1 MHRFLLFAAVAVVLC
16 GCGASRDVVV
26 VISPHGMDVGK
37 DYEARFEAAHPGIDV
52 QWLDMGSQE
61 VYSKISAERNRPACD
76 VWWGA
81 PSTMFMQAAKEG
93 LLEAYRPS
101 WSDAMAPA
109 DKDAQDR
116 WYGIY
121 QTPLAMLFNT
131 RTYTRAEVPQT
142 WDELLDPKWTGKI
155 TIRKPLASGT
165 MRTFIGA
172 MVLRA
177 ESEDAGIE
185 WLKKLHAQTKS
196 YQETPQLLFDNLKRS
211 EDLISVWI
219 MPDAVLQR
227 ERNGSPFDF
236 YLPKPT
242 PVLTEAIAIVK
253 GAPHRK
259 NAELFYE
266 FVTTADALVHQ
277 AEAYAKVPARK
288 DIDPKRLPAWIARET
303 IEPMAIDW
311 EKFAGQE
318 QKWMERW
325 EKEVYSAR

>member
-1 MHRFLLFAAVAVVLC
+1 VLGSC
-16 GCGASRDVVV
+16 APARDVVV
-26 VISPHGMDVGK
+26 VYSPHGPDVGK
-37 DYEARFEAAHPGIDV
+37 DYEALFEAAHPDIDV

-93 LLEAYRPS
+93 LLDAYRPT
-101 WSDAMAPA
+101 WADAMKPA
-109 DKDAQDR
+109 DKDPQDR

-121 QTPLAMLFNT
+121 QTPLSMFFNMNK
-131 RTYTRAEVPQT
+131 YTRADVPQA

-155 TIRKPLASGT
+155 TIRKPLASGS

-172 MVLRA
+172 MILRA
-177 ESEDAGIE
+177 GSEDAGIA

-196 YQETPQLLFDNLKRS
+196 YQETPQLLFDNIKRS
-211 EDLISVWI
+211 EELITVWI

-277 AEAYAKVPARK
+277 AEAYAKIPART
-288 DIDPKRLPAWIARET
+288 DIDPKRLPAWISQET
-303 IEPMAIDW
+303 IEPMPIDW
-311 EKFAGQE
+311 EQFAQQE
-318 QKWMERW
+318 PKWTERW

>member
-1 MHRFLLFAAVAVVLC
+1 MIRFTVLGALMLFTAC
-16 GCGASRDVVV
+16 SQSRDVVV

-37 DYEARFEAAHPGIDV
+37 DYESLFETAHPHIDV

-61 VYSKISAERNRPACD
+61 VYSKISSERNRPACD

-93 LLEAYRPS
+93 LLEPYKPTWA
-101 WSDAMAPA
+101 DAMAPA
-109 DKDAQDR
+109 DRDAKDQ

-121 QTPLAMLFNT
+121 QTPLAMFFNT
-131 RTYTRAEVPQT
+131 RKYTRDQVPQT
-142 WDELLDPKWTGKI
+142 WDELLDPKWAGKI

-172 MVLRA
+172 MILRA
-177 ESEDAGIE
+177 ENEDAGIA
-185 WLKKLHAQTKS
+185 WLKKLHTQTKS

-211 EDLISVWI
+211 EDLVTVWI
-219 MPDAVLQR
+219 MPDAVLER

-288 DIDPKRLPAWIARET
+288 DIDPKRLPAWLAQEQ

-311 EKFAGQE
+311 AQFAEQE
-318 QKWMERW
+318 PKWIERW

>member
-1 MHRFLLFAAVAVVLC
+1 MLRSGGLSLLLFLAACSPA
-16 GCGASRDVVV
+16 RDVVV
-26 VISPHGMDVGK
+26 VYSPHGPDVGK
-37 DYEARFEAAHPGIDV
+37 DYEKLFEAAHPDIDV

-61 VYSKISAERNRPACD
+61 VYTRISAERNRPACD

-81 PSTMFMQAAKEG
+81 PSTMFMQAARED
-93 LLEAYRPS
+93 LLAPYRPT
-101 WSDAMAPA
+101 WAGAMAA
-109 DKDAQDR
+109 TDKDAGDR

-121 QTPLAMLFNT
+121 QTPLAMFFNN
-131 RTYTRAEVPQT
+131 RKYTRADVPHT
-142 WDELLDPKWTGKI
+142 WDELLDPKWAGKI
-155 TIRKPLASGT
+155 VIRKPLASGT

-172 MVLRA
+172 MILRA
-177 ESEDAGIE
+177 GSEDAGIA
-185 WLKKLHAQTKS
+185 WLKKLHGQTKS
-196 YQETPQLLFDNLKRS
+196 YQETAQLLFDQLKRN
-211 EDLISVWI
+211 EDMISVWI
-219 MPDAVLQR
+219 MPDAVMQR

-277 AEAYAKVPARK
+277 AQAYAKVPARK
-288 DIDPKRLPAWIARET
+288 DIDPARLPAWLAKES

-311 EKFAGQE
+311 GQFARKEPG
-318 QKWMERW
+318 WIDRW
-325 EKEVYSAR
+325 EKEVYSAQ